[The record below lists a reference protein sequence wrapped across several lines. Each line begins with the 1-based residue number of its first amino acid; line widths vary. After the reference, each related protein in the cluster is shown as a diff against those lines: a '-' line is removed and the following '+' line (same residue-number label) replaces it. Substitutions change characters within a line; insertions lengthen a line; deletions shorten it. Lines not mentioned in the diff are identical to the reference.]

1 MKRYLYIVLFAILI
15 IFSCLCILISNYF
28 SFDGLLI
35 NLATE
40 VLGII
45 LTVYFVDRIIRN
57 YESEKWRG
65 VELKIKK
72 YIQVL
77 VNAIISSFRLAFGF
91 SLEDTCNREVY
102 IRVLNNPNENIH
114 LMDSEL
120 VRISKEILEPSVFVH
135 VANMNKKSWDLLN
148 ANLKNASN
156 SVERIIS
163 LFGAKLTPEQIEIL
177 LDVQEIIDNFIMQEA
192 TWPDFI
198 AVSEEN
204 LPTGGRMP
212 AKELQHQIYIQL
224 SRNIESMLLK
234 VRELYGTIQKKN

>member
-1 MKRYLYIVLFAILI
+1 MKRHLYIVLFAILI
-15 IFSCLCILISNYF
+15 FFSSICIFISNYF
-28 SFDGLLI
+28 SFDGLLV

-57 YESEKWRG
+57 YENEKWRG
-65 VELKIKK
+65 VEIKLKK

-77 VNAIISSFRLAFGF
+77 VNAIISSIRLAFGF
-91 SLEDTCNREVY
+91 SLEDICNREVY
-102 IRVLNNPNENIH
+102 IQVFNNPNENMH

-120 VRISKEILEPSVFVH
+120 VRISKEILEPTVFVH
-135 VANMNKKSWDLLN
+135 VENMNKKSWDLLN
-148 ANLKNASN
+148 TNLKNAN
-156 SVERIIS
+156 DSVEKIIS
-163 LFGAKLTPEQIEIL
+163 LFGAKLTPEQFEIL
-177 LDVQEIIDNFIMQEA
+177 LDVQEIIDSFFMQEA

-212 AKELQHQIYIQL
+212 AKEWQHQIYIQL

-234 VRELYGTIQKKN
+234 VRELHGTIQKK